1 MSRNEA
7 TVVLVDCSEVSPT
20 ADILPLTSAQAW
32 TKVDLVCSCRRCSA
46 VLPKS
51 SLEKSMLQPFR
62 SLKGHNMTRFDA
74 AREIAWHYLAR
85 KALEQRKTVEVGV
98 VAFGTDETENPLAE
112 SMEEYNNIMEVAQL
126 ETVSID
132 NIRRVKELQ
141 PSSVAGELL
150 AGACGRAHTRIVSLP
165 CSGTLV

>member
-20 ADILPLTSAQAW
+20 ADILPLTSARAW
-32 TKVDLVCSCRRCSA
+32 IKVDLVARVAVVRRSC
-46 VLPKS
+46 KS

-112 SMEEYNNIMEVAQL
+112 SMEEYNNIVEVAQL